1 VAFDIEFAE
10 RTIKAS
16 MEAALKRM
24 RQAEQKLEKAQRA
37 TGGDKAAQLAEA
49 LEEYNRCLGITSVS
63 WTGSIYATA
72 APFIVASS

>member
-16 MEAALKRM
+16 MEVALKRM

-49 LEEYNRCLGITSVS
+49 LEEYNRCLAELVDYLNVS
-63 WTGSIYATA
+63 SPHHRAD
-72 APFIVASS
+72 